1 MTRTKRKIYLV
12 AAAAVAAAAL
22 STTFLLPG
30 GAVAAASA
38 GHSGR
43 TVAAASTGSSSPTVT
58 VQVVATG
65 LNVPRGLVYDRA
77 QNRLLIAEAG
87 VASGDTGPCGGGG
100 YTTLCYGAT
109 GSVYSYSLSP
119 NGKSGRIITGL
130 PSFSNTAKNFV
141 DGLEALSLYHGQLTG
156 VFALNGTPT
165 TRAAMGPGAADLGQA
180 VVFGPGGR
188 MTPIADIAT
197 EETQL
202 YGSTAASDP
211 WGVTTG
217 AFGTLVANA
226 AGYPPAG
233 SLYGG
238 NDVLWANHG
247 NLTQLVAFP
256 VRTFDGN
263 SVDSAPATVVQGP
276 DGAFYVG
283 ELTSYP
289 YYAGAADIWRVAP
302 GQKPTVYASGLS
314 KIIDIAFDPEG
325 RLLVLETG
333 GRLAPTALVRI
344 NRDGTQTVL
353 LNGKQIN
360 DPCGIVAVND
370 HTYYITDNGG
380 GVGGD
385 GQLLKVTV
393 SD

>member
-1 MTRTKRKIYLV
+1 MTKVRRTIYL
-12 AAAAVAAAAL
+12 AAAAAAAAAAL
-22 STTFLLPG
+22 TATFVLPG
-30 GAVAAASA
+30 GATAAATTA
-38 GHSGR
+38 
-43 TVAAASTGSSSPTVT
+43 TKATATGSSAPTVT

-100 YTTLCYGAT
+100 YTTLCYGGT

-130 PSFSNTAKNFV
+130 PSFSNTAQNFV

-165 TRAAMGPGAADLGQA
+165 TRAAMGPAAADLGQA

-188 MTPIADIAT
+188 MTAIADIAT
-197 EETQL
+197 EETSL
-202 YGSTAASDP
+202 YGSAAASDP
-211 WGVTTG
+211 WGLTSG
-217 AFGTLVANA
+217 AFGTLVADA

-289 YYAGAADIWRVAP
+289 YYAGAADVWRGVP

-314 KIIDIAFDPEG
+314 KIIDIAFDPQG

-333 GRLAPTALVRI
+333 GRLAPTALVRV

-353 LNGKQIN
+353 LNQTQLN

-370 HTYYITDNGG
+370 HTYYITNDGG

>member
-1 MTRTKRKIYLV
+1 VTKAKRTIYL
-12 AAAAVAAAAL
+12 AAAAAAAAAAL
-22 STTFLLPG
+22 TATFVLPG
-30 GAVAAASA
+30 GATAAATTA
-38 GHSGR
+38 K
-43 TVAAASTGSSSPTVT
+43 AAATTGSSAPTVT

-100 YTTLCYGAT
+100 YTTLCYGGT

-130 PSFSNTAKNFV
+130 PSFSNSAQNFV

-165 TRAAMGPGAADLGQA
+165 TRAAMGPAAADLGQA

-226 AGYPPAG
+226 AGYPPTG

-238 NDVLWANHG
+238 NDVLWASHG
-247 NLTQLVAFP
+247 NLSQLVAFP

-289 YYAGAADIWRVAP
+289 YYAGAADVWRVVP

-314 KIIDIAFDPEG
+314 KIIDIAFDPQG

-353 LNGKQIN
+353 LNGNQIN

-370 HTYYITDNGG
+370 HTYYITNDGG